1 MVTSIGLGT
10 NSQTSFDINW
20 FSSSCIAITQH
31 VMELEENLATSA
43 FHSGFHLEKDRVGLT
58 LYSHVGDVI
67 RDGDWVWPRV
77 LLDKYQF
84 LNECTVPLSNNCDTL
99 EWRLYDGTVKRFSVA
114 QVWECIR
121 PRANKDRVSIWDY
134 SNVLG
139 STCPLCE
146 ATPDS
151 HEHLFFSCPFAN
163 SVWSRMKVKAGLGR
177 VSHNIYDIV
186 DHFGG
191 IARRKT
197 THVVIAKLVVAASAY
212 FIWQERNWRLFKKS
226 KRSIDQVVS
235 CISSSVRMKL
245 LSCAF
250 KRTTEGVLYA
260 SLVFKPS
267 ADSETSTISLA
278 KIKHHGM
285 SLWIPL
291 DSSSRIMEIVKIKHH
306 GMSNWISFDSSS
318 RIKANRSSGHKTELV
333 LRHRSLSSQPSLDH
347 SLPKLHGVTE
357 KLDTPIVAVNLR
369 IAFVFQDWDDF
380 IKSPF
385 FRHLRASEDLVKKAS

>member
-1 MVTSIGLGT
+1 MSWSWRKILQLRPSIREFIWRKIGNGSSTSIW
-10 NSQTSFDINW
+10 FDKW
-20 FSSSCIAITQH
+20 CH
-31 VMELEENLATSA
+31 EGPLAS
-43 FHSGFHLEKDRVGLT
+43 RVSPRDIHRAGLT
-58 LYSHVGDVI
+58 LSSQVGDVI

-121 PRANKDRVSIWDY
+121 PRADKVPWVDLIWFAMGIPRHAFNLWLIINHKLKTQDRVSIWDY

-151 HEHLFFSCPFAN
+151 HEHLFFICPFAN

-250 KRTTEGVLYA
+250 KRITEGVLY
-260 SLVFKPS
+260 VR
-267 ADSETSTISLA
+267 
-278 KIKHHGM
+278 
-285 SLWIPL
+285 LW
-291 DSSSRIMEIVKIKHH
+291 D
-306 GMSNWISFDSSS
+306 
-318 RIKANRSSGHKTELV
+318 
-333 LRHRSLSSQPSLDH
+333 
-347 SLPKLHGVTE
+347 LPNS
-357 KLDTPIVAVNLR
+357 I
-369 IAFVFQDWDDF
+369 
-380 IKSPF
+380 
-385 FRHLRASEDLVKKAS
+385 FR

>member
-1 MVTSIGLGT
+1 M
-10 NSQTSFDINW
+10 DIEQCMRNFLW
-20 FSSSCIAITQH
+20 CPSSSSKGKAKVVH
-31 VMELEENLATSA
+31 LA
-43 FHSGFHLEKDRVGLT
+43 KDRAGLT
-58 LYSHVGDVI
+58 LYSQVGDVI

-121 PRANKDRVSIWDY
+121 PRADKVPWVDLIWFAMGIPRHAFNLWLIINHKLKTQDRVSIWDY

-151 HEHLFFSCPFAN
+151 HEHLFFICPFAN

-260 SLVFKPS
+260 R
-267 ADSETSTISLA
+267 
-278 KIKHHGM
+278 
-285 SLWIPL
+285 LW
-291 DSSSRIMEIVKIKHH
+291 D
-306 GMSNWISFDSSS
+306 
-318 RIKANRSSGHKTELV
+318 
-333 LRHRSLSSQPSLDH
+333 
-347 SLPKLHGVTE
+347 LPNS
-357 KLDTPIVAVNLR
+357 I
-369 IAFVFQDWDDF
+369 
-380 IKSPF
+380 
-385 FRHLRASEDLVKKAS
+385 FR

>member
-1 MVTSIGLGT
+1 MAWNGVS
-10 NSQTSFDINW
+10 
-20 FSSSCIAITQH
+20 
-31 VMELEENLATSA
+31 MM
-43 FHSGFHLEKDRVGLT
+43 
-58 LYSHVGDVI
+58 
-67 RDGDWVWPRV
+67 
-77 LLDKYQF
+77 
-84 LNECTVPLSNNCDTL
+84 
-99 EWRLYDGTVKRFSVA
+99 
-114 QVWECIR
+114 
-121 PRANKDRVSIWDY
+121 DRVSIWDY

-151 HEHLFFSCPFAN
+151 HEHLFFICPFAN

-235 CISSSVRMKL
+235 CISSLVRMKL

-260 SLVFKPS
+260 R
-267 ADSETSTISLA
+267 
-278 KIKHHGM
+278 
-285 SLWIPL
+285 LW
-291 DSSSRIMEIVKIKHH
+291 D
-306 GMSNWISFDSSS
+306 
-318 RIKANRSSGHKTELV
+318 
-333 LRHRSLSSQPSLDH
+333 
-347 SLPKLHGVTE
+347 LPNS
-357 KLDTPIVAVNLR
+357 I
-369 IAFVFQDWDDF
+369 
-380 IKSPF
+380 
-385 FRHLRASEDLVKKAS
+385 FR